1 MLSKGQ
7 QKAHQKLTVVLLYV
21 QDAQL
26 HLDDALRGQEDMKE
40 QVAMVERRNTLM
52 QAEIEELRAA
62 LEQTERGRKVAE
74 QELVDASERAGLL
87 HSQVR
92 ACCFYSEVNEIESIV
107 FKMFILMLSILQNTS
122 LLNSKKKLESDL
134 VQIQSEVDDTV
145 QEARNA
151 EDKAKRPSLMWESV
165 AAK

>member
-1 MLSKGQ
+1 
-7 QKAHQKLTVVLLYV
+7 
-21 QDAQL
+21 
-26 HLDDALRGQEDMKE
+26 MKE

-92 ACCFYSEVNEIESIV
+92 ACCFYSEVKEIESIV
-107 FKMFILMLSILQNTS
+107 KMFILMLSILQNTS

-134 VQIQSEVDDTV
+134 VQIQSEVDDTI

-151 EDKAKRPSLMWESV
+151 EDKAKKAITDVRISSCQIITKTLVYLKMYI
-165 AAK
+165 